1 MEYSQSDEKWTV
13 FGINRVWIL
22 LRSNAALTIGILL
35 FALISM
41 MAITAPLISP
51 HDPAEMHFEER
62 LSPPSASFPLG
73 TDQFGRCIFSR
84 VVYGA
89 QTSIFIAIV
98 STLIIVPAGIIIGMY
113 AGYFSRLDACLMRLT
128 DILLAFPSIVLAIAI
143 VGVVGPTPAGI
154 ILSLSISGWAKYARM
169 IRGSTL
175 SLRNSGFVEAARAL
189 GASERYI
196 LFRHILPNS
205 YGPIIEIATLGLG
218 SKIIAISGLGFL
230 GLGIQ
235 PPTPE
240 LGAILKDGLVYLQTE
255 PMIALSSGG
264 MIMLFVLAT
273 NLIGSELRSITDP
286 RSDTIWF

>member
-1 MEYSQSDEKWTV
+1 MEYPYLTGSGT
-13 FGINRVWIL
+13 NRAWAL
-22 LRSNAALTIGILL
+22 FKGNSALTIGVLL

-41 MAITAPLISP
+41 LAITAPTISP

-84 VVYGA
+84 IVYGA
-89 QTSIFIAIV
+89 QTSLSIAII
-98 STLIIVPAGIIIGMY
+98 STLIVVTAGIIIGMY
-113 AGYFSRLDACLMRLT
+113 AGYFSRYDAFLMRMT
-128 DILLAFPSIVLAIAI
+128 DILLAFPNIVLAIAI
-143 VGVVGPTPAGI
+143 VGVVGPSPAGI
-154 ILSLSISGWAKYARM
+154 ILSFSISGWAKYARM

-175 SLRNSGFVEAARAL
+175 SLKNSGFVEAARAL
-189 GASERYI
+189 GASDRYI

-218 SKIIAISGLGFL
+218 SRIVTISGLGFL

-240 LGAILKDGLVYLQTE
+240 LGAILKDGLVYLQTA
-255 PMIALSSGG
+255 PMMALSAGG

-286 RSDTIWF
+286 RSDSIEL